1 MSCLIKN
8 GLVRLLHFIPA
19 PFLLLLFREI
29 CLASLEKDNALREHP
44 KLMLTRD
51 IEPRSTSTSRI
62 RCLIL
67 SRRDLDCIPS
77 LIFQVQLRNRKNNL
91 LKLIDKMQQYQFD
104 QIDIDQPLEAHVR
117 ALTDEDSER

>member
-44 KLMLTRD
+44 KLMLARD
-51 IEPRSTSTSRI
+51 IEPGSCRI
-62 RCLIL
+62 GRLML
-67 SRRDLDCIPS
+67 PSRRDLDRIPS
-77 LIFQVQLRNRKNNL
+77 LIFLH
-91 LKLIDKMQQYQFD
+91 
-104 QIDIDQPLEAHVR
+104 LEASAAPSR
-117 ALTDEDSER
+117 